1 MDPKQK
7 SEIERFLDAVDRA
20 DKGDETAFDG
30 VTLVLDGEPGEEYD
44 DQD

>member
-20 DKGDETAFDG
+20 NEGDETAFDG
-30 VTLVLDGEPGEEYD
+30 MTFELDGEPGEAD
-44 DQD
+44 DEE